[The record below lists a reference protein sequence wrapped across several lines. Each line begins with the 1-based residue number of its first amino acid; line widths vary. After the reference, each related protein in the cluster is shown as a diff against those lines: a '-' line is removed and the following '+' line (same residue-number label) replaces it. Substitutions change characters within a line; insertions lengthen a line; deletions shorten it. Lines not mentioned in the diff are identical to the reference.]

1 MDEDLLALYEDIKGE
16 YNVGSFDEFKTY
28 ISDEGNA
35 QAFYEGVVE
44 PNYNVSSFDEFKAT
58 YISPSSPMSEKKNF
72 DSESVSEVGSL
83 EPQESVETDFLDY
96 TQAVNAP
103 MMQDAEQISTAD
115 APQTIEELQEKIQ
128 DPGAFNRQ
136 PEMYY
141 IGSEQV
147 DVNHP
152 DKATRVANQKRVLN
166 MPIPSVESLTIRGM
180 GISEAVSKHSAAVNK
195 RAELAARYK
204 RERLEESG
212 IKEQPTFQEVLDGA
226 RPTVELP

>member
-72 DSESVSEVGSL
+72 DSESVSEDGSL

-152 DKATRVANQKRVLN
+152 DKATRVANQKRVL
-166 MPIPSVESLTIRGM
+166 T
-180 GISEAVSKHSAAVNK
+180 K
-195 RAELAARYK
+195 
-204 RERLEESG
+204 
-212 IKEQPTFQEVLDGA
+212 
-226 RPTVELP
+226 